1 MSAIDW
7 PLLLSALA
15 LSCFG
20 MCAMGFAV
28 AWWLDSTAGYHVVMS
43 VLLLP
48 LWIVSG
54 AMFPA
59 GKSSFMTWAQRL
71 NPMSY
76 SVSAVRRALYAGH
89 PPIGTSLAS
98 GSAAIELAVL
108 LLFCAVAGG
117 WSVSMC
123 YRRR

>member
-1 MSAIDW
+1 
-7 PLLLSALA
+7 
-15 LSCFG
+15 
-20 MCAMGFAV
+20 
-28 AWWLDSTAGYHVVMS
+28 
-43 VLLLP
+43 LP

-89 PPIGTSLAS
+89 PPLGTSLAS

-108 LLFCAVAGG
+108 LLFCVVAGG